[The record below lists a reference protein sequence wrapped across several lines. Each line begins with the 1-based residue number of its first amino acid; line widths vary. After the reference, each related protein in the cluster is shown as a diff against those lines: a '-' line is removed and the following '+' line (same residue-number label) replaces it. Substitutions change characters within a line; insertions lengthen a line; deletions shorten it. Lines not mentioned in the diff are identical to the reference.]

1 MHPGGIPP
9 AGPTHPAC
17 GHSPLTTTRMCL
29 AKSLELP
36 IRKSEK
42 AVCGRQRASPSGN
55 RACPSRCRTGVLR
68 PGGHGWVGA
77 WVGERVGVATARRSS
92 RPRTHPGVEHLI
104 PEAAVEL
111 LRVGLWVVTR
121 NRGQSAALSLL
132 GLSNLGLGGMA
143 DDGRKPC
150 TGRGKV
156 WPSRGPSWAPP
167 RPPPP
172 AGGLLSKDAPTS
184 RLVELQGDVGVK
196 AQAEVVVEDIQRQ
209 LEEGQG
215 TGMRGSRMHPA
226 PPHSHLCRK
235 GALAQPSQL
244 PGSPVSA
251 CTPKWPM
258 PSWLLFPGLARPPT
272 HDSSLTGLTRARPW
286 LCVLLRTSGAWL

>member
-1 MHPGGIPP
+1 MDPGGLPP
-9 AGPTHPAC
+9 ARPTHPAC

-55 RACPSRCRTGVLR
+55 GACPSRCRAGVLR

-77 WVGERVGVATARRSS
+77 WVGEEVGVATVGRGG
-92 RPRTHPGVEHLI
+92 RPQTHPGVEHLI

-132 GLSNLGLGGMA
+132 GLSKLGSGGRA
-143 DDGRKPC
+143 DDGRTLC
-150 TGRGKV
+150 TGRGEV
-156 WPSRGPSWAPP
+156 WPSQGPSWGPTTTTTT
-167 RPPPP
+167 R
-172 AGGLLSKDAPTS
+172 GLLSKDAPTS
-184 RLVELQGDVGVK
+184 RLVELQGDMGVK

-215 TGMRGSRMHPA
+215 TGMRSSRTHPA
-226 PPHSHLCRK
+226 PPTASSAERGPRPGLLSSW
-235 GALAQPSQL
+235 GAP
-244 PGSPVSA
+244 PSA
-251 CTPKWPM
+251 CTPKQPGFSSQASHPPR
-258 PSWLLFPGLARPPT
+258 PSSEGPHAHQDLALLAAENQRCLAV
-272 HDSSLTGLTRARPW
+272 A
-286 LCVLLRTSGAWL
+286 GAQ

>member
-1 MHPGGIPP
+1 MDPGGLPS
-9 AGPTHPAC
+9 ARPTHPAC

-55 RACPSRCRTGVLR
+55 GACPSRCHAGVLR

-77 WVGERVGVATARRSS
+77 WVGEEVAVATVGRGG
-92 RPRTHPGVEHLI
+92 RPQTHPGVEHLI

-132 GLSNLGLGGMA
+132 GLSKLGSGGRA
-143 DDGRKPC
+143 DNGRTLY

-156 WPSRGPSWAPP
+156 WPSRGPSWGPTTTTTT
-167 RPPPP
+167 R
-172 AGGLLSKDAPTS
+172 GLLSKDVPTS
-184 RLVELQGDVGVK
+184 RLVELQGDMGVK
-196 AQAEVVVEDIQRQ
+196 AQAEIIVEDIQRQ
-209 LEEGQG
+209 LEEDQG
-215 TGMRGSRMHPA
+215 TGMKSSRMHPT

-235 GALAQPSQL
+235 GAKARPSQL
-244 PGSPVSA
+244 LGSPTERLHTRA
-251 CTPKWPM
+251 A
-258 PSWLLFPGLARPPT
+258 WLLFPGLTPPWP
-272 HDSSLTGLTRARPW
+272 SSDGPQVHQDP
-286 LCVLLRTSGAWL
+286 VLLDAENQCLAVAGAQ